1 MQKKIPM
8 RQCVGCREMK
18 AKKEL
23 VRVVRSPE
31 GEISLDFRGK
41 APGRGAYVC
50 PQAECLRRA
59 IKSRALERG
68 LDCQIPQEIYDQL
81 LLRMEAGDQDG
92 PAAKG
97 AAPAGPCPPRTASGD
112 RRGAGR
118 HRLPQ
123 RQGEASIGS
132 KGRRRPYLPP
142 GTLLCFGQQMPVY
155 LRAVHKRRAGK
166 RSWLQCLRAV
176 RVYRSRV
183 CKIVS

>member
-68 LDCQIPQEIYDQL
+68 LDCQISQEIYDQL
-81 LLRMEAGDQDG
+81 LLRMEAGDHD
-92 PAAKG
+92 
-97 AAPAGPCPPRTASGD
+97 
-112 RRGAGR
+112 
-118 HRLPQ
+118 
-123 RQGEASIGS
+123 
-132 KGRRRPYLPP
+132 
-142 GTLLCFGQQMPVY
+142 
-155 LRAVHKRRAGK
+155 
-166 RSWLQCLRAV
+166 
-176 RVYRSRV
+176 
-183 CKIVS
+183 

>member
-68 LDCQIPQEIYDQL
+68 HDCQIPQEIYDQL
-81 LLRMEAGDQDG
+81 LLRMEAGDHD
-92 PAAKG
+92 
-97 AAPAGPCPPRTASGD
+97 
-112 RRGAGR
+112 
-118 HRLPQ
+118 
-123 RQGEASIGS
+123 
-132 KGRRRPYLPP
+132 
-142 GTLLCFGQQMPVY
+142 
-155 LRAVHKRRAGK
+155 
-166 RSWLQCLRAV
+166 
-176 RVYRSRV
+176 
-183 CKIVS
+183 